1 MAQTSLQAGTE
12 QGERQAPALRCGYLL
27 PDELS
32 LAQRLRLSL
41 AQARGLRFVDPFGSP
56 AGDWGELLG
65 QDLSLLLADIAAYPA
80 EVHEARALEHLPWL
94 DLDAR
99 WQRCW
104 ALVGQL
110 DLWCHGL
117 DTHEFAQTLAAS
129 LQALIEQE
137 LAPLLRQ
144 ALQRF
149 AAEDLALARLH
160 PAWTI
165 PTGSEPAPHH
175 EPDSALLLRQ
185 LWVGLCRAVRRL
197 RQLAQAQLADSLH
210 TQTHEPAIGLLLTL
224 LQLLQQSRAPLNA
237 FPERFKHFYHRELL
251 GLGTRPA
258 APERAHL
265 LLERAPG
272 HATLTHGVLR
282 LPAGTRFGAGKNA
295 QGQLIEFASS
305 HEMWLGDARV
315 ERLLSLRLEHDPL
328 ISPER
333 EFGYASRSKAQR
345 LPVLMDGPASWPMLG
360 AQTRPQAADIDSG
373 ADAELGLAIAAGLL
387 ALREGEREIRV
398 RLHAGAEAQAPAP
411 PDLEGLAQAYQRL
424 AQIEAQQHPPRERAG
439 LQPAP
444 ANEERTMAAATLARG
459 ATAGTSLALCFLLAR
474 CLATEQPALLAQRLG
489 RLFAVWLCGAAEP
502 READLA
508 ALRAHARRVFK
519 ASDDKEP
526 AVDDPLS
533 LIYGRRPLERSL
545 VFDRV
550 FRGLWRA
557 RLSTEQG
564 WLAVDE
570 VFAER
575 GPGGV
580 VELSLRLRPEQP
592 AIVACQ
598 ATIHGPDW
606 PALPVLQLQLQPQ
619 TRLHAYSLLQQ
630 LPLGG
635 IGLAVQVRGLRQLW
649 LHNQLG
655 RLDPSKPFAPFGPLP
670 DAASYLMLGSPE
682 LATKPLKRLRLHLL
696 WAALPGCGGG
706 FAEHYRGYPGDWS
719 NGVFRARWSLL
730 ANGLWQPA
738 QGDATAL
745 FDSLPGQRRIATRRT
760 LELDASELQRW
771 HRAEPSG
778 QPGLTGEFSLAS
790 RQGFFRLG
798 LAEPTQAFGHALY
811 PQLMTEVL
819 SRNSRL
825 KRAREAEPLPQPPY
839 TPQLEQLSVDYEASE
854 LIGLLTAEADQPGAS
869 QLFQQGPFGRERL
882 RPGPRGHHWLPRLQ
896 ADGQLFIGLRA
907 SELQGPLSLLFR
919 LRAEQA
925 ADAPGGQRPQLR
937 WAAWCGDAWRWLE
950 AQRLLHDGTQGLLR
964 SGLIVLDLPA
974 DLSRGCPALP
984 GPELFWLRLSA
995 DWGFELLA
1003 GFQGVQAQG
1012 VEVLRL
1018 GTAPPG
1024 EPALPPGRIK
1034 SSLQPIAGLGSVR
1047 QVDGAFGARAAEDDA
1062 ALHVR
1067 AAERLHHKGRAA
1079 TAWDVER
1086 LVLDAFPEVI
1096 KVRCL
1101 GGRGRLRVVVVA
1113 APPADAPA
1121 DAAPRLDAATL
1132 VRIHSFLSARSSPH
1146 LSLTVRNCAYA
1157 RVQVRCALSLVAG
1170 VPAGSTL
1177 RRLNLDLLDYLSPWR
1192 PGGRGIA
1199 FDWRLHAEELE
1210 AFARARPEI
1219 ASIGAISLLH
1229 ITQDDNGCYR
1239 LGDSARLGSREIAA
1253 RRGWTLLLPMRRHLL
1268 ELQSQPGERRA
1279 RVTGLARLAL
1289 GSSFIIGAAEAKA
1302 PGGSP

>member
-1 MAQTSLQAGTE
+1 MTRTGTQAGTQ
-12 QGERQAPALRCGYLL
+12 QGEREAPALRAGYLL

-41 AQARGLRFVDPFGSP
+41 AQARGLRFVEPFGSP

-94 DLDAR
+94 ALDAR

-110 DLWCHGL
+110 DQWCHGL
-117 DTHEFAQTLAAS
+117 DAHPFSAPLAAS
-129 LQALIEQE
+129 LQTLIAQE

-144 ALQRF
+144 GLQRF
-149 AAEDLALARLH
+149 AVPRLELARLH
-160 PAWTI
+160 PAWTGA
-165 PTGSEPAPHH
+165 PDDEP
-175 EPDSALLLRQ
+175 EPDTSLLLRQ
-185 LWVGLCRAVRRL
+185 LWVGLCRALRRL
-197 RQLAQAQLADSLH
+197 RTLAQAQLAESLR
-210 TQTHEPAIGLLLTL
+210 TQTHEPAVGLLLTL
-224 LQLLQQSRAPLNA
+224 LQLLQQSRVPLND

-258 APERAHL
+258 LPERAHL

-272 HATLTHGVLR
+272 HTTLSHGLLR

-305 HEMWLGDARV
+305 HELWLGDARV

-360 AQTRPQAADIDSG
+360 VQTRPQAADIDSG
-373 ADAELGLAIAAGLL
+373 ADAELGLAIASGLL
-387 ALREGEREIRV
+387 ALREGEREIRL
-398 RLHAGAEAQAPAP
+398 RLHAGSEAPDPAP
-411 PDLEGLAQAYQRL
+411 PDAEGLRQAYRRL

-444 ANEERTMAAATLARG
+444 PDEERAMAAATLDRG
-459 ATAGTSLALCFLLAR
+459 ATAGSSLMLCFLAAR
-474 CLATEQPALLAQRLG
+474 CLATAQPALLAQRLG
-489 RLFAVWLCGAAEP
+489 RLFAVWLCGAAEL
-502 READLA
+502 REVDLA
-508 ALRAHARRVFK
+508 ALRAHARQVFQ
-519 ASDDKEP
+519 ASPDSEA

-564 WLAVDE
+564 WLALDE

-575 GPGGV
+575 GPGGA

-598 ATIHGPDW
+598 AALHGPDW

-630 LPLGG
+630 LPLQG
-635 IGLAVQVRGLRQLW
+635 IAVTVKVRGLRQLW

-682 LATKPLKRLRLHLL
+682 LATKPLQGLRLHLL
-696 WAALPGCGGG
+696 WAALPPCGGG

-719 NGVFRARWSLL
+719 NPVFRARWSVL
-730 ANGLWQPA
+730 ANGRWQAA
-738 QGDATAL
+738 QGEASAL
-745 FDSLPGQRRIATRRT
+745 FDSQSGQRRIAARRT
-760 LELDASELQRW
+760 LELDATELKRW
-771 HRAEPSG
+771 HRAEPPGPPG
-778 QPGLTGEFSLAS
+778 QSGEFSLAS

-798 LAEPTQAFGHALY
+798 LAEPPAAFGHALY

-825 KRAREAEPLPQPPY
+825 KRARAPEPLPRPPY

-854 LIGLLTAEADQPGAS
+854 QIGLLTAEADQPGAS

-882 RPGPRGHHWLPRLQ
+882 LPGQRGHYWLPRLQ

-925 ADAPGGQRPQLR
+925 ADAPQRPRLR

-974 DLSRGCPALP
+974 DLSRGCPA

-1012 VEVLRL
+1012 LEVMRL
-1018 GTAPPG
+1018 GAAAPG

-1034 SSLQPIAGLGSVR
+1034 NSLQPIAGLGSVR
-1047 QVDGAFGARAAEDDA
+1047 QVDGVFGARAAEDDA
-1062 ALHVR
+1062 ALHQR

-1079 TAWDVER
+1079 TVWDVER

-1101 GGRGRLRVVVVA
+1101 GSRGALRVVVVA
-1113 APPADAPA
+1113 APPADALP

-1132 VRIHSFLSARSSPH
+1132 DRIQAYLSARSSPH

-1157 RVQVRCALSLVAG
+1157 RVQLRCALSLVAG

-1229 ITQDDNGCYR
+1229 ITQDDAGCYR

-1253 RRGWTLLLPMRRHLL
+1253 KRGWTLLLPMRRHLL
-1268 ELQSQPGERRA
+1268 ELQSEPGERRA

-1289 GSSFIIGAAEAKA
+1289 GSSFIIG
-1302 PGGSP
+1302 GSVKP

>member
-1 MAQTSLQAGTE
+1 MAQTGT
-12 QGERQAPALRCGYLL
+12 QQSERQAPALCAGYLL

-41 AQARGLRFVDPFGSP
+41 AQARGLRFVEPFGSP
-56 AGDWGELLG
+56 AGDWGDLLG

-110 DLWCHGL
+110 DQWCHGL
-117 DTHEFAQTLAAS
+117 QAHDFSAPLAAS
-129 LQALIEQE
+129 LQTLIAQE

-144 ALQRF
+144 GLQRF
-149 AAEDLALARLH
+149 EVQRLALARLH
-160 PAWTI
+160 PAWT
-165 PTGSEPAPHH
+165 GVSDGEP
-175 EPDSALLLRQ
+175 EPDTSLLLRQ
-185 LWVGLCRAVRRL
+185 LWVGLCRTLRRL
-197 RQLAQAQLADSLH
+197 RKLAQEQLADSLC
-210 TQTHEPAIGLLLTL
+210 TQTHEPAVGLLLTL
-224 LQLLQQSRAPLNA
+224 LQLLQQSRAPLND

-258 APERAHL
+258 LPERAHL
-265 LLERAPG
+265 LLQRAPG
-272 HATLTHGVLR
+272 HTTQSHGVLR

-295 QGQLIEFASS
+295 QGQLIEFAST
-305 HEMWLGDARV
+305 HELWLGDARV
-315 ERLLSLRLEHDPL
+315 ETLLSLRLEHDPL

-333 EFGYASRSKAQR
+333 EFGYASRTRAQR

-360 AQTRPQAADIDSG
+360 TQTQAQAADIDSA
-373 ADAELGLAIAAGLL
+373 ADAELGLVIASGLL
-387 ALREGEREIRV
+387 ALREGAREIRV
-398 RLHAGAEAQAPAP
+398 RLQAGAEAPDLAPA
-411 PDLEGLAQAYQRL
+411 DLQGLQQAYRKLAQL
-424 AQIEAQQHPPRERAG
+424 EAQQHPPRERAD
-439 LQPAP
+439 LHPAP
-444 ANEERTMAAATLARG
+444 PDEEQAMAAATLARG
-459 ATAGTSLALCFLLAR
+459 ATAGSSLMLCFLLAR
-474 CLATEQPALLAQRLG
+474 CLATGQPALLAQRLG
-489 RLFAVWLCGAAEP
+489 RLFAVWLCGAAEL

-508 ALRAHARRVFK
+508 ALRSHARRVFH
-519 ASDDKEP
+519 ASPDSEA

-575 GPGGV
+575 GSGGGI
-580 VELSLRLRPEQP
+580 ELSLRLRPEQP

-598 ATIHGPDW
+598 DAVQGAGW
-606 PALPVLQLQLQPQ
+606 PALPVLQLRLQPQ

-630 LPLGG
+630 LPLHG
-635 IGLAVQVRGLRQLW
+635 IALAVTVQGLRQVW

-670 DAASYLMLGSPE
+670 DTASYLVLGSPE

-696 WAALPGCGGG
+696 WAALPRGGGG
-706 FAEHYRGYPGDWS
+706 FSEHYRGYPGDWRTP
-719 NGVFRARWSLL
+719 VFRARWSLL
-730 ANGLWQPA
+730 ADGRWQAA
-738 QGDATAL
+738 QGEATAL
-745 FDSLPGQRRIATRRT
+745 FASLPGQRRIAARQT
-760 LELDASELQRW
+760 LELDATELRRW
-771 HRAEPSG
+771 HRPEP
-778 QPGLTGEFSLAS
+778 QVLQAMQGEFSLAS

-798 LAEPTQAFGHALY
+798 LAEPATAFGHALY
-811 PQLMTEVL
+811 PRLMTEVL

-825 KRAREAEPLPQPPY
+825 KRAREPEPLPAPPY
-839 TPQLEQLSVDYEASE
+839 TPQLEQLSVDYEAGE
-854 LIGLLTAEADQPGAS
+854 LIALQTAEAAPAGAS
-869 QLFQQGPFGRERL
+869 QVFQQGPFGRERL
-882 RPGPRGHHWLPRLQ
+882 GPGLCHWLPRLQ

-925 ADAPGGQRPQLR
+925 ADAPDAQRPRLR
-937 WAAWCGDAWRWLE
+937 WAAWCGDGWRWLDT
-950 AQRLLHDGTQGLLR
+950 QRLLHDGTQGLLR
-964 SGLIVLDLPA
+964 SGLVVLDLPA

-995 DWGFELLA
+995 DWGFERLA
-1003 GFQGVQAQG
+1003 SFQGVQAQG
-1012 VEVLRL
+1012 LEVQRL
-1018 GTAPPG
+1018 GLALPG

-1034 SSLQPIAGLGSVR
+1034 NSLQPIAGLGSVR
-1047 QVDGAFGARAAEDDA
+1047 QVDGAFGARAAEDDG
-1062 ALHVR
+1062 ALNVR
-1067 AAERLHHKGRAA
+1067 AAERLRHKGRVA
-1079 TAWDVER
+1079 TVWDVER

-1101 GGRGRLRVVVVA
+1101 GSRGALRVVVVA
-1113 APPADAPA
+1113 APPPDAPA

-1132 VRIHSFLSARSSPH
+1132 ARIQAFLSARSSPH

-1157 RVQVRCALSLVAG
+1157 RVQLRCALSLVAG

-1192 PGGRGIA
+1192 PGGRGMQ

-1229 ITQDDNGCYR
+1229 ITQDDAGCYR

-1268 ELQSQPGERRA
+1268 ELQTDPGERRA

-1289 GSSFIIGAAEAKA
+1289 GSSFIIGGGVKA
-1302 PGGSP
+1302 